1 MLLSLVWKKQM
12 EKTKKMEKNEEVEKI
27 VTEESKTNP
36 PHKKE
41 EEIVKKKEG
50 EVNGTKKKKEGEV
63 NGTKK
68 EPFLPFSDYV
78 SQTLK
83 REYPDGDNP
92 ALYYIDEYRES
103 DYLLYLKYDW
113 ECNCN
118 LDY

>member
-41 EEIVKKKEG
+41 EEIV
-50 EVNGTKKKKEGEV
+50 KKKEGEV